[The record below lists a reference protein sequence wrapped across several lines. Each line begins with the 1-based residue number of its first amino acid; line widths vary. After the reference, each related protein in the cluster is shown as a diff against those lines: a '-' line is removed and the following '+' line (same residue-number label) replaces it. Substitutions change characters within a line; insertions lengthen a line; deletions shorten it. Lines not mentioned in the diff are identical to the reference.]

1 MPVRTAPRRS
11 QAPAQQEANSR
22 RRSPPVCTA
31 HPQLT
36 GFRNPP
42 EHSTAARIS
51 RQTDRTIRE
60 DACTNRSS
68 PLASTCAVASLPF
81 TLVSCPPA
89 ARLTVHLAAGLQRA
103 EVGVSKRQLSCAK
116 AWACACRARRYLSP
130 VQARSHVHSPTSI
143 AGAWCWHVLCK
154 YGTQNPR
161 TRARGASWESV
172 GRSEVRAEGLGVM
185 PQDCSNVSSTRGPR
199 NDEALASST
208 PNCPF

>member
-1 MPVRTAPRRS
+1 MTLAAHAAP
-11 QAPAQQEANSR
+11 
-22 RRSPPVCTA
+22 SPS
-31 HPQLT
+31 HQNH
-36 GFRNPP
+36 G
-42 EHSTAARIS
+42 TAARIS

-130 VQARSHVHSPTSI
+130 VQARSHVHSPLHS
-143 AGAWCWHVLCK
+143 GARGVGMFCVNTERK
-154 YGTQNPR
+154 NPR
-161 TRARGASWESV
+161 TRGRGASWERV
-172 GRSEVRAEGLGVM
+172 GRSEVRAEALGVL
-185 PQDCSNVSSTRGPR
+185 PQDCSNLSGIPGSRK
-199 NDEALASST
+199 DEVLASST
-208 PNCPF
+208 PNCHF